1 MLRVSGWSFT
11 KCQTSVSDLGS
22 ENKNGVFKR
31 NKTLVTSVNGK
42 EQCAIC
48 DNTTHAAEMSNT
60 KSIGAKG
67 LVTLRDN
74 DVLLKLQ

>member
-11 KCQTSVSDLGS
+11 KCQTSVSDLES

-60 KSIGAKG
+60 SIGAKG
-67 LVTLRDN
+67 LVTLQDN